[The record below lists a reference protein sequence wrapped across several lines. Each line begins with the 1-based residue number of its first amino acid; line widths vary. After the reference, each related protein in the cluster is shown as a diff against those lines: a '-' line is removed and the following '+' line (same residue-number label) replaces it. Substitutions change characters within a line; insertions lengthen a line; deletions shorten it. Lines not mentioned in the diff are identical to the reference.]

1 MNIKRERYI
10 KKLDSF
16 RGNGSIKVL
25 TGLRRCGKTTILTAL
40 FHQHLIES
48 GVKEEYNKFMEA
60 AASCDGLDIE
70 EARDRLYLLYGNT
83 YYYDYYLMSNLPEY

>member
-1 MNIKRERYI
+1 MPIIYQQAAYLYG
-10 KKLDSF
+10 KLENRPDLDRMPFSP
-16 RGNGSIKVL
+16 
-25 TGLRRCGKTTILTAL
+25 
-40 FHQHLIES
+40 